1 MQMYKYIVID
11 DEPLA
16 REIIINFAANVDWLE
31 LAGEFGSASAAM
43 DAVNSCDI
51 VFIDINMPKISG
63 LDFIKSLKNPPLFVF
78 TTAYREFAVEAFE
91 LNAVDYLVKPFSFD
105 RFLQSTNKLYLQLQT
120 NSQPDS
126 SQSRDFILVKTDTRY
141 VKIEIPTIK
150 YIEAYREYV
159 KIHTTEKVVLSL
171 ISMKKLQEML
181 PADLFF
187 RIHRSYIISI
197 KHLDI
202 IQGFEAK
209 LGDATLPI
217 SRDLRDEL
225 LLFLQNN

>member
-1 MQMYKYIVID
+1 MQKYKYIVID

-31 LAGEFGSASAAM
+31 LTGEFGSASAAM
-43 DAVNSCDI
+43 AAINICDI

-105 RFLQSTNKLYLQLQT
+105 RFLQSTNKLYLNLQS
-120 NSQPDS
+120 NSQPES
-126 SQSRDFILVKTDTRY
+126 TQSKDFILVKTDTRY

-202 IQGFEAK
+202 IQGFEVK

-225 LLFLQNN
+225 LMFLQNN